1 MFIVIGYKAYN
12 KRLGFTRE
20 LSKCSSCQ
28 KEVHFQVTEAQ
39 TKFTFFWIPL
49 FKVRTSYFLSCPSC
63 GTSSEIS
70 SERYEEIKSSLITL
84 SSINTAIFL

>member
-49 FKVRTSYFLSCPSC
+49 FKVSCPSC

-84 SSINTAIFL
+84 SSSNTAIFL